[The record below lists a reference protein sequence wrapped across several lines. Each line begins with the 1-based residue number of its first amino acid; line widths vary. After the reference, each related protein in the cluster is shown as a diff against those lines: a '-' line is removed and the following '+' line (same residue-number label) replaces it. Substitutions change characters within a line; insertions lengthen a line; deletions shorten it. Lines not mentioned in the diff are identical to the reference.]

1 MTQSQAAPIA
11 AGEDIASALPPRRS
25 GGRSSEGRRVLR
37 NTALLGAGN
46 SVRLVLGLATTLL
59 ITDQLGTDY
68 GLLLG
73 AQRYV
78 DFFRNIAMFGLNSIL
93 VRGLA
98 SGREDAGELFGSVLA
113 LRGVLSVVFAVAT
126 LGAAWATGY
135 MPGHLWLLALFVLV
149 GLGLVVVET
158 MTACSEAY
166 ERMDRTATLPVT
178 RSLLML
184 VGAGIVYA
192 LGGSLLG
199 IALVFLVTQLLQ
211 IALIVRLSRDLLR
224 EMRLRVTRARLLAL
238 LREGPHFMVIGFAYA
253 ALRSASV
260 MILTRFSTTEEAAMF
275 GAAINFIDVL
285 FLVPLLAQRAFLP
298 VFSREGGSA
307 NAVGRDGLQ
316 VFSSVL
322 TPSALGLAL
331 LCEGA
336 VALYPSGE
344 FAAAAP
350 VLRILALGIAC
361 SGLSSVCTTFLTGR
375 GRVGSILGAYVI
387 ALPVQIACGL
397 WWVGEY
403 GAVGVAAATVA
414 AQAILCASN
423 LYSAASLGMG
433 IPGGALLR
441 HLLASAL
448 MGAVIWPCRGV
459 FVLFPALLGIGVYI
473 AAVLA
478 ISPAKSLERR
488 AAGLL
493 FARLQ
498 RAVPGRSA
506 RGADR

>member
-1 MTQSQAAPIA
+1 MTHSQAAPIGAREGIA
-11 AGEDIASALPPRRS
+11 AALPPPRS
-25 GGRSSEGRRVLR
+25 QALGSEGRRVLR

-46 SVRLVLGLATTLL
+46 AVRLVLGLATTLL

-78 DFFRNIAMFGLNSIL
+78 DFFRNIAMFGLNSSL

-113 LRGVLSVVFAVAT
+113 MRGVLSVAFAAAT
-126 LGAAWATGY
+126 LGAAVATGY
-135 MPGHLWLLALFVLV
+135 MPDHLWLLALFVGV
-149 GLGLVVVET
+149 GLGLVAVET
-158 MTACSEAY
+158 LTACSEAY
-166 ERMDRTATLPVT
+166 ERMDRTATLPVS

-184 VGAGIVYA
+184 IGAGLVYV
-192 LGGSLLG
+192 LGGGLLG

-211 IALIVRLSRDLLR
+211 IALIAKLSRDLLSG
-224 EMRLRVTRARLLAL
+224 MRLRVRRTRVLAL
-238 LREGPHFMVIGFAYA
+238 LREGPHFMAIGFAYA

-275 GAAINFIDVL
+275 GAAINFVDVL

-298 VFSREGGSA
+298 VFSREGSSA

-316 VFSSVL
+316 VFSAVL

-331 LCEGA
+331 LCESA

-375 GRVGSILGAYVI
+375 GRVGSILGAYAF
-387 ALPVQIACGL
+387 ALPVQVGCAI
-397 WWVGEY
+397 WWVESH

-414 AQAILCASN
+414 AQGILCVSN
-423 LYSAASLGMG
+423 LASAARLGMG
-433 IPGGALLR
+433 IPGRALLR
-441 HLLASAL
+441 HALAATA
-448 MGAVIWPCRGV
+448 MAGAIWPCREL
-459 FVLFPALLGIGVYI
+459 FVLLPALLGMGVYS
-473 AAVLA
+473 AALLA
-478 ISPAKSLERR
+478 ISPAASLERR
-488 AAGLL
+488 AAALL
-493 FARLQ
+493 FARI
-498 RAVPGRSA
+498 GRGTRSQSGREA
-506 RGADR
+506 GR